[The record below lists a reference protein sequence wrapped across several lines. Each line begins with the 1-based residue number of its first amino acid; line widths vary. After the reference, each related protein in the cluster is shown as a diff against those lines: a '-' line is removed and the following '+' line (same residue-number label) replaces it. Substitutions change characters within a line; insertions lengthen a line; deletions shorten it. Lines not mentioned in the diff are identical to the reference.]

1 MDVGQKKNLLKPVP
15 ELIYSVKLKS
25 WDNILEL
32 TRNNKVSPML
42 GGEMVWYNIPRF
54 EELLR

>member
-32 TRNNKVSPML
+32 TRNNKVRPML
-42 GGEMVWYNIPRF
+42 GGEMVW
-54 EELLR
+54 